1 MNYPRFVI
9 GALWLLPTLTYA
21 NPALLAA
28 RDAVKNSDYS
38 GLLQAE
44 SELQDHPLQAYPR
57 YWWLNKN
64 LGQTSGNEVQQFLTR
79 YDNTV
84 LAERLRVDWLKQLA
98 NKNSGPSFSAN
109 TKNLRRWRGTMKLCA
124 MNC

>member
-1 MNYPRFVI
+1 MSYPRFVI

-38 GLLQAE
+38 GLIQAE

-57 YWWLNKN
+57 YWWLSKN

-84 LAERLRVDWLKQLA
+84 LAERLRVDWLKQLG
-98 NKNSGPSFSAN
+98 KQEQWSEFQREYQNSRPWHAI
-109 TKNLRRWRGTMKLCA
+109 TKLCA
-124 MNC
+124 TNY